1 MGSRKFLEFDFSSM
15 EENRIIKYID
25 FNCDLAQSE
34 EYKAENDAELIENMS
49 SLNISC
55 GFHAGDPLSIKKVLE
70 YCRHK
75 SKVIGASIGFPKNSA
90 KTDYSEDE
98 IEAIVLYQIGA
109 LASFAKAYSLEIEH
123 VRPHGE
129 MYKICAENKEFALS
143 VAKSIQKFSKWLIYY
158 GEAGEIIENIA
169 SELDINVAR
178 EIHLDK
184 NYTETGVIDR
194 NLGDIENT
202 EKSIAR
208 LKRLL
213 ETSEIDNTAGGLT
226 KVKFD
231 TIHFNSLAN
240 NAKELAKEA
249 NSIIIPR
256 PVNYNRVVESG
267 WV

>member
-1 MGSRKFLEFDFSSM
+1 MEFDFSSM
-15 EENRIIKYID
+15 EENSLIKYMD
-25 FNCDLAQSE
+25 FNCDLAQYE
-34 EYKAENDAELIENMS
+34 GYTAESDAELIENMS

-55 GFHAGDPLSIKKVLE
+55 GFHASDPLSIKKVLE

-75 SKVIGASIGFPKNSA
+75 NKVIGANIGFPKNSE
-90 KTDYSEDE
+90 KTDYSGEE

-123 VRPHGE
+123 VRPHGK
-129 MYKICAENKEFALS
+129 MYEICAQNQEFALS
-143 VAKSIQKFSKWLIYY
+143 VAKSIQKFSKWLIYF
-158 GEAGEIIENIA
+158 GESGEIIENIA
-169 SELDINVAR
+169 TELDINVAR

-184 NYTETGVIDR
+184 NYTETGAVDR
-194 NLGDIENT
+194 KLGDIENT
-202 EKSIAR
+202 EKSVTR

-213 ETSEIDNTAGGLT
+213 ETSEIDTTAGGLK

-231 TIHFNSLAN
+231 TIHFNSLAK

-249 NSIIIPR
+249 NLIIKPC